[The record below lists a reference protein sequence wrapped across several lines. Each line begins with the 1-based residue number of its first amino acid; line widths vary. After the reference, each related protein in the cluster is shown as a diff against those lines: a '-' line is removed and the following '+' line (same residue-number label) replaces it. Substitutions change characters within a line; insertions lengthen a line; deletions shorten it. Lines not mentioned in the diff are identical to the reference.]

1 MDTGASVGVMHS
13 ARIKEYDLIEG
24 KRYYGEIVGGGGK
37 LLKVRYCLTN
47 VKLAERMIPQF
58 LLTDI
63 TNIVNSIKRETG
75 IEILGIISLP
85 QMKIC
90 GITIDCNDNEIII
103 E

>member
-1 MDTGASVGVMHS
+1 MHS

-24 KRYYGEIVGGGGK
+24 KKYHGEIVGGGGK

-47 VKLAERMIPQF
+47 IKLAERMIPQF

-85 QMKIC
+85 QMKVC
-90 GITIDCNDNEIII
+90 GISIDCNDNEIII